1 MASQR
6 SAKYLNRCLIAM
18 LSTALAGC
26 SLFSSSDRDQRARDE
41 KTRDEVA
48 KATERA
54 KPILQ
59 EAGKDLQQA
68 AKVASEEAHAVAEG
82 VKDGWERGDKQAL
95 DLNSATE
102 AQLVA
107 LPGITPRQARR
118 IIAARPYRDT
128 HDLVGKG
135 ILTEDGYAKIR
146 DLTTA
151 K

>member
-6 SAKYLNRCLIAM
+6 TAKFLYPGLIAV
-18 LSTALAGC
+18 LATALAGC
-26 SLFSSSDRDQRARDE
+26 NLFTTSDSDKRTRDQ

-48 KATERA
+48 KATEKA

-68 AKVASEEAHAVAEG
+68 AKVAGEEAHAVAEG
-82 VKDGWERGDKQAL
+82 VKEGWERGGQQAL

-107 LPGITPRQARR
+107 LPGITP
-118 IIAARPYRDT
+118 ARPAESSPR
-128 HDLVGKG
+128 G
-135 ILTEDGYAKIR
+135 LT
-146 DLTTA
+146 
-151 K
+151 

>member
-1 MASQR
+1 MPSQR
-6 SAKYLNRCLIAM
+6 TAKALTFCVVGVLCA
-18 LSTALAGC
+18 ALAGC
-26 SLFSSSDRDQRARDE
+26 NLFSNDRDQRTRDE

-48 KATERA
+48 KATEKA

-68 AKVASEEAHAVAEG
+68 AKVAADEAHAVAEG
-82 VKDGWERGDKQAL
+82 VKEGWEHGDKPLL

-102 AQLVA
+102 SQLVA
-107 LPGITPRQARR
+107 LPGITPRQTRR
-118 IIAARPYRDT
+118 IIAARPYRDA
-128 HDLVGKG
+128 HDLVRKG